1 MRHHFVKEKVKIR
14 ELLPIYI
21 PSEENITD
29 LLTKPLPRDMT
40 RNFIMLLG
48 LYELGKAEEQ
58 VEQRWRK

>member
-1 MRHHFVKEKVKIR
+1 
-14 ELLPIYI
+14 LPIYI

-40 RNFIMLLG
+40 RNFLMLLG